1 MNNQQ
6 LLKIIQKKSYFS
18 KHNKVLIAV
27 SGGSDSMA
35 LLQFLYAYKKVLNIS
50 IAIVHVNHNQRLA
63 SKEEESYLKE
73 WATSHE
79 IPIYISHF
87 KEIFS
92 EERARNHRYTF
103 FKQIMLE
110 YGYTALVTAHHADDQ
125 AETILMRLLRGSRL
139 MHLTGIKE
147 KQPFFN
153 GELIRPFLTI
163 KKKDLPR
170 VFHFE
175 DVSNISNTFL
185 RNRIRNMY
193 LPSLKKEN
201 PQLSHHLIETAKE
214 IKLLKQALHLLTKD
228 ISTQNCQVFLSQ
240 SDAVQYFLLQT
251 YLEQFV
257 DLKLSK
263 NQFEDVLHIIKT
275 KVNYSHY
282 LKNNYYLIKDYK
294 CFTIKKMEPKTD
306 SQKPKKVLEYGNNED
321 FSNYHFS
328 FSDKVGGISL
338 SSKSPITLRH
348 RKQGD
353 KIQLSGHSKKIRRLF
368 IDGKYSFLER
378 QNAIIGE
385 QDGFIIFVMV
395 GGDTYLR
402 NHSNNDIMIA
412 TLLIEKIKE

>member
-18 KHNKVLIAV
+18 THNKVLIAV

-35 LLQFLYAYKKVLNIS
+35 LLQFLYAYKKVLEIS
-50 IAIVHVNHNQRLA
+50 IAIAHVNHNQRLA
-63 SKEEESYLKE
+63 SKEEENYLKE
-73 WATSHE
+73 WATNHE

-87 KEIFS
+87 KEAFS

-103 FKQIMLE
+103 FKQIMSE
-110 YGYTALVTAHHADDQ
+110 HGYTALVTAHHADDQ
-125 AETILMRLLRGSRL
+125 AETILMKLLRGSRL
-139 MHLTGIKE
+139 MDLTGIKE
-147 KQPFFN
+147 RQPFFN

-163 KKKDLPR
+163 KKKDLPQ

-175 DVSNISNTFL
+175 DASNNENTFL
-185 RNRIRNMY
+185 RNRIRNVY
-193 LPSLKKEN
+193 LPSLQKEN
-201 PQLSHHLIETAKE
+201 PQLSHHLIETSRE
-214 IKLLKQALHLLTKD
+214 INLLKQALQSLTKD

-240 SDAVQYFLLQT
+240 DAAVQCFLLQT

-257 DLKLSK
+257 DLNLSK

-275 KVNYSHY
+275 KANYSHH
-282 LKNNYYLIKDYK
+282 LKNNYYLIKDYQQ
-294 CFTIKKMEPKTD
+294 FTVKKIDPKTD
-306 SQKPKKVLEYGNNED
+306 SQSLEKVLEYGNNVT
-321 FSNYHFS
+321 FGKYRFS
-328 FSDKVGGISL
+328 FSDKPGNISL
-338 SSKSPITLRH
+338 TSQSPMILRH
-348 RKQGD
+348 RKPGD
-353 KIQLSGHSKKIRRLF
+353 KIQLGNHSKKIRRLF

-385 QDGFIIFVMV
+385 QDGFIVFIMV

-412 TLLIEKIKE
+412 TLNIEKIKE